1 MVCTTDGE
9 VHGLIK
15 FCTVTTIYMYSY
27 TTNVYV
33 RMLVRIC
40 YYISLYI
47 HICTYIS
54 RFYITLCVCLCD
66 TYMYVLHIR
75 LVFQHLSDFYV
86 MAICIYMLRT
96 TDLLD
101 IPIGKRHGRIV

>member
-1 MVCTTDGE
+1 
-9 VHGLIK
+9 
-15 FCTVTTIYMYSY
+15 
-27 TTNVYV
+27 
-33 RMLVRIC
+33 MLVRIC

-66 TYMYVLHIR
+66 MYMYVLHIR

-86 MAICIYMLRT
+86 MAMHIYAT
-96 TDLLD
+96 TDSLD